1 METKK
6 KNEKDRISAVLFIVV
21 FLLVVVIVIMVLK
34 TVDDKRAAQQAQEQN
49 ANTQTYQSVDQSS
62 DALVIGTDGS
72 VTPNPYEPV
81 NALPGSGNSG
91 NTGNT
96 GNNGNGGGTGN
107 TGNGGGGGQGTTTQP
122 TTAPANNPAPAPVNN
137 QPGNTN
143 TQPGNTNTQP
153 GNTNTQPGTAAE
165 TPTQPAPAEEQPF
178 TPAVI
183 GTGTFVSDSGTWLNI
198 HADWSVKTISTSQ
211 IEVTVTVYVDH
222 QSLFTGA
229 IDDSVGI
236 QVDGQY
242 VTFNSPKINYDK
254 NDPKMTELAS
264 HTFTVDLAQGE
275 SRNIGISVAWGYG
288 GEYGSPKGRVK
299 IDSLECGGTVA
310 VTR

>member
-34 TVDDKRAAQQAQEQN
+34 TVDDKRALQAQEQAN
-49 ANTQTYQSVDQSS
+49 NTQTYQSIDQ
-62 DALVIGTDGS
+62 DPNALVIGTDGS

-81 NALPGSGNSG
+81 NALPGTGNSG
-91 NTGNT
+91 GNT
-96 GNNGNGGGTGN
+96 GSGGGN
-107 TGNGGGGGQGTTTQP
+107 TGNGGGNTGNGGGQATTTMP
-122 TTAPANNPAPAPVNN
+122 TTAPVNNPAPAPANTPAPANN
-137 QPGNTN
+137 QPDNTA
-143 TQPGNTNTQP
+143 TQPTPANTLP
-153 GNTNTQPGTAAE
+153 GAAE
-165 TPTQPAPAEEQPF
+165 APAEPAPAEDQPF

-183 GTGTFVSDSGTWLNI
+183 GSGTFYSDSGTWLNV
-198 HADWSVKTISTSQ
+198 HADWSVKTISTTQ
-211 IEVTVTVYVDH
+211 IEVTVTMYVDH

-242 VTFNSPKINYDK
+242 VTYNSPKINYDK
-254 NDPKMTELAS
+254 NDPKMTELGS

-275 SRNIGISVAWGYG
+275 SRNIVISCVWGYG
-288 GEYGSPKGRVK
+288 GEYGSPNGRVK
-299 IDSLECGGTVA
+299 IDALECGGTVA

>member
-49 ANTQTYQSVDQSS
+49 INTQSYQPAEQDPN
-62 DALVIGTDGS
+62 ALVVGTDGNA
-72 VTPNPYEPV
+72 TPNPYEPV
-81 NALPGSGNSG
+81 NALPNSG
-91 NTGNT
+91 TSTATNTGT
-96 GNNGNGGGTGN
+96 GTGNGNGGGTG
-107 TGNGGGGGQGTTTQP
+107 TGNGGTTTQTMP
-122 TTAPANNPAPAPVNN
+122 TTAPANNPAPAPANN
-137 QPGNTN
+137 QGGTTTQPGTN
-143 TQPGNTNTQP
+143 TQP
-153 GNTNTQPGTAAE
+153 AATE
-165 TPTQPAPAEEQPF
+165 TPATPAPADDTPF

-183 GTGTFVSDSGTWLNI
+183 GSGTFYSDSGTWLNV

-211 IEVTVTVYVDH
+211 IEVTVTMYVDH

-229 IDDSVGI
+229 IDDSVGL

-242 VTFNSPKINYDK
+242 VTYNSPKINYDK
-254 NDPKMTELAS
+254 NDPRMTELGS

-275 SRNIGISVAWGYG
+275 SRNIVISCVWGYG
-288 GEYGSPKGRVK
+288 GEYGSPNGRVK
-299 IDSLECGGTVA
+299 IDALECGGTVA

>member
-96 GNNGNGGGTGN
+96 GNTGNGGGTGN
-107 TGNGGGGGQGTTTQP
+107 TGNGGGQGTTTQP

-137 QPGNTN
+137 
-143 TQPGNTNTQP
+143 QP

-275 SRNIGISVAWGYG
+275 SRNIGINVAWGYG